1 MARFYRSLEPEWLDE
16 LPPQDRRAVRSR
28 ADLRRI
34 NGIMGNVGLVARAL
48 AEALPPGES
57 AHIADLGMLFD
68 LAGPGQD
75 GRLLVDAAVFGI
87 VGIVL
92 LIIGY
97 YLWEL
102 ITPYNVRKELQE
114 NKNVAVAVVVAAFI
128 VGMAIVIAA
137 SLILIK

>member
-1 MARFYRSLEPEWLDE
+1 MEPITIPVAA
-16 LPPQDRRAVRSR
+16 PPPMP
-28 ADLRRI
+28 LWK
-34 NGIMGNVGLVARAL
+34 
-48 AEALPPGES
+48 
-57 AHIADLGMLFD
+57 
-68 LAGPGQD
+68 
-75 GRLLVDAAVFGI
+75 LLVDASIFGI

-114 NKNVAVAVVVAAFI
+114 NKNVAVAIVVAAFI
-128 VGMAIVIAA
+128 LGMAIVIAA